1 MKRTEVAREVRDAL
15 HATEASLEA
24 TLASSQATLAR
35 MIAAKSELGLTGTM
49 GDAAIARMRESIDAL
64 ERAYDSMFEGHHE
77 AYTVLKATNI
87 RGVASGPTIK
97 QLGSADEDTRA
108 A

>member
-15 HATEASLEA
+15 HETEASLRA
-24 TLASSQATLAR
+24 TIASSRSTLER
-35 MIAAKSELGLTGTM
+35 MVASKTELGLTGTM
-49 GDAAIARMRESIDAL
+49 GDAAIARMRETVDAL
-64 ERAYDSMFEGHHE
+64 EQAYVVLADSHAE

-87 RGVASGPTIK
+87 RGVAASPTPV
-97 QLGSADEDTRA
+97 LGSAERDVRA